1 MVEVLERVVLHL
13 VEQLTT
19 DVEGCTLGEEHRLRP
34 GDGDRSTHH
43 HREREHPDP
52 DVDRSFLVAG
62 HHPLVNQIA
71 DQRRVRDDAHRS
83 DEHRE
88 LGDQETHLVVADE
101 REDLED
107 RHRHLPP
114 RPICCIPR

>member
-34 GDGDRSTHH
+34 GDGDRSTHR

-62 HHPLVNQIA
+62 HHPLVDQIA
-71 DQRRVRDDAHRS
+71 DQRRYATMHTAATS
-83 DEHRE
+83 IASW
-88 LGDQETHLVVADE
+88 ETRKRTL
-101 REDLED
+101 
-107 RHRHLPP
+107 
-114 RPICCIPR
+114 